1 VSTNVVVG
9 EPMLPVAG
17 ETPEGRLDLAD
28 FRGKKHVVL
37 WSYPIDDT
45 PG

>member
-1 VSTNVVVG
+1 MSTNVKVG
-9 EPMLPVAG
+9 EPMPPVAG

-28 FRGKKHVVL
+28 YRGKKHVVF
-37 WSYPIDDT
+37 WSYPKDDT

>member
-1 VSTNVVVG
+1 MSTKVKIG
-9 EPMLPVAG
+9 EPMPSVIG
-17 ETPEGRLDLAD
+17 ETPEGTLDLAD

-37 WSYPIDDT
+37 WSYPKDDT

>member
-1 VSTNVVVG
+1 VSANVKVG
-9 EPMLPVAG
+9 EPMLPVIG

-28 FRGKKHVVL
+28 FHGEKHVVL
-37 WSYPIDDT
+37 WSYPKDDT